1 MTSPREQLEALAA
14 LFTYPGTDYLG
25 ATENAVA
32 CSGPAASALREFTQK
47 IRCMPL
53 SGLQE
58 LYTTTFDLSPVC
70 ALDLGWHLFG
80 EDYKRGLFLARMRR
94 ELRTH
99 NIPESCELPDHL
111 SRALLLLARMGPSQA
126 EEFACAVVAP
136 ALERMLKCMP
146 PGNLFIGLLQAV
158 QQLITLHFPAAF
170 EPVSPVAEGAML

>member
-1 MTSPREQLEALAA
+1 VTSPREQLEALAA
-14 LFTYPGTDYLG
+14 LFAYPRTDY
-25 ATENAVA
+25 ANAAENAVA
-32 CSGPAASALREFTQK
+32 CSNSAAPALIQFAQDIAA
-47 IRCMPL
+47 MPL

-94 ELRTH
+94 ELRVH
-99 NIPESCELPDHL
+99 NIPETCELPDHL
-111 SRALLLLARMGPSQA
+111 SRALLLLARMGPRQA
-126 EEFACAVVAP
+126 EEFACTVVAP

-158 QQLITLHFPAAF
+158 QRLITLHFPAAF
-170 EPVSPVAEGAML
+170 EPVSPVSEGAML

>member
-14 LFTYPGTDYLG
+14 LFTYPGTDYMG
-25 ATENAVA
+25 ATENAVT
-32 CSGPAASALREFTQK
+32 CSGSVAPSLIKFARDIAA
-47 IRCMPL
+47 MPL

-58 LYTTTFDLSPVC
+58 LYTTAFDLSPLC

-94 ELRTH
+94 ELRAH
-99 NIPESCELPDHL
+99 NIPETCELPDHL
-111 SRALLLLARMGPSQA
+111 SRALLLLAHMGPSQA
-126 EEFACAVVAP
+126 EEFAYAVMAP

-146 PGNLFIGLLQAV
+146 SDNLFICLLQAV